1 MPEVVAD
8 TSPLQYLHQIGH
20 LDLLERLYRE
30 VLVPRDVVNEID
42 EGLRRGVVLPVPA
55 QTSWI
60 RIVDPPGAELLALA
74 SDLGAGERAVL
85 ALGVARKALVIL
97 DDGLARRY
105 ASLLGLHCTGTLGVL
120 IRAKR
125 DGLVH
130 RLEPLL
136 DRLQEQRFRLAPAV
150 RAQALELAGE

>member
-20 LDLLERLYRE
+20 LDVLKRLYGE
-30 VLVPRDVVNEID
+30 VLVPRDVANEIE
-42 EGLRRGVVLPVPA
+42 EGRRRGVVLPEPA
-55 QTSWI
+55 HTGWI

-85 ALGVARKALVIL
+85 ALGVARRALVIL

-125 DGLVH
+125 DGLVP
-130 RLEPLL
+130 RLQPLL
-136 DRLQEQRFRLAPAV
+136 DRLQEQRFRLAPAI